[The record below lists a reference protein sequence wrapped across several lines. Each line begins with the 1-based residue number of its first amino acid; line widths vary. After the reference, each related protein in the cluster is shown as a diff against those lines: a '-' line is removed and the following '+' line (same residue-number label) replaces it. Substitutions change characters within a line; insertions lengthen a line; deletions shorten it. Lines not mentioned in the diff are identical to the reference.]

1 VGRSKLK
8 KSFQYE
14 VKWVGK
20 EHRHNTTM
28 PRDELIELGFSKIVQ
43 AFDDWEASREGQSYR
58 DLVPSVIR
66 QHFEDI
72 GLEGDIADHSLIA
85 GLSGG
90 QKVKVVLAAAMW
102 NNPHLLVLDE
112 PTNYL
117 DREALGGLAVAIK
130 NWAGAVIMISHN
142 AEFFE
147 ALCPEKWHV
156 KDGHLTIEGKTGV
169 QEEDDADHQA
179 SAEKIEARA
188 TKSKIKKKK
197 LTRNEKKEQEVRRR
211 ARHMKWLIE
220 GGQKEPDTESD

>member
-1 VGRSKLK
+1 MK

-14 VKWVGK
+14 IKWVGK
-20 EHRHNTTM
+20 DHRFNSNL
-28 PRDELIELGFSKIVQ
+28 PREDLIELGFSKIVQ
-43 AFDDWEASREGQSYR
+43 AFDDWEASREGQGYR
-58 DLVPSVIR
+58 ELLPSVIR
-66 QHFEDI
+66 KHFEDI

-156 KDGHLTIEGKTGV
+156 KDGILTIEGKTAV
-169 QEEDDADHQA
+169 LEEDEADHQA
-179 SAEKIEARA
+179 SAEKIEQRA
-188 TKSKIKKKK
+188 IKSKNKKKK
-197 LTRNEKKEQEVRRR
+197 LSRNDLKAQEVRRR
-211 ARHMKWLIE
+211 ARHLKWLIE